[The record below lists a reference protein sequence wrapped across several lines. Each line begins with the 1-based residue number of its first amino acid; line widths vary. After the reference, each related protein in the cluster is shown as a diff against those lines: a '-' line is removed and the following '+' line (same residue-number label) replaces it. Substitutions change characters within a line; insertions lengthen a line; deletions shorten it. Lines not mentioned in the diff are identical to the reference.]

1 MLECSFKKH
10 LGFDCMGCGFQRSF
24 LALFEGD
31 FYASI
36 LLFPALIPLL
46 LTFLLTI
53 LHLIFKFEHG
63 AKWIVYLFAFS
74 ASLMLFNF
82 IFKLINSLH

>member
-10 LGFDCMGCGFQRSF
+10 LGFECMGCGFQRS
-24 LALFEGD
+24 LQALVEGD
-31 FYASI
+31 FYTSI

-53 LHLIFKFEHG
+53 LHLKFKFEHG

-82 IFKLINSLH
+82 IYKLINSIH